1 MMSHKK
7 TSPAKEPHGLL
18 SLKKRTLPP
27 TIGGKAE
34 SLRFLMKIKK
44 TIPETFVI
52 PWDSAEFF
60 FDRSENGLRSLQ
72 QHMTYI
78 LDSSRPYAVRSSANV
93 EDHRDHSFAGQFE
106 SILNIKGVEAIA
118 NAAKKIWITAH
129 TPSLKPYLK
138 KTGREAEDLH
148 MAVIVQEMIRPVF
161 SGVSFS
167 KNPINGLDEVLIE
180 AVEGPGTALVQ
191 SGVTPFR
198 WINKWGG
205 WIEKPD
211 DSPLSLDLVREVM
224 EQTKAISR
232 TAGKD
237 VDLEWVFDGKTITWL
252 QMRDITAMTRME
264 VYSSRMAKEMTPGLI
279 PPLVWSVVTP
289 IPSRIWVNMIT
300 EVIGKNDIDPKNLV
314 KAFYFR
320 TYHNLSEFRAVFGK
334 LGMPAESLEMMM
346 GVTPPGA
353 GKPPF
358 KPGGRAA
365 LLIPRILRFIRRRW
379 TFGAQLDKN
388 YPRLWEWSRRYP
400 LKPEGSP
407 DENSLLSLID
417 EITDLNSEMTFYTI
431 NAILLMQIYNGILK
445 SRLKKAGVDFRRFDL
460 TEGMEELKEYDPE
473 IHLDTLNRMFQ
484 EMSERSRRIM
494 EQKGLPVAEG
504 NEEIRNFQKAM
515 DAFMEKFG
523 HLSDTTGH
531 FGSVPWR
538 ETPDLVIQLIA
549 DHEAPESDQ
558 KEKIRFADI
567 RIARKGRR
575 MLRIFYE
582 RARKFRLYRE
592 KFSSLYSY
600 TLMLFRVYY
609 LELGRRMTERGKL
622 RSSEEIYFLYDREI
636 RSYAGG
642 KETGED
648 FMKRVEMRK
657 NEMEDSRDAV
667 LPEIIFG
674 STPPPI
680 TPEIHTRLKGTAT
693 SQGYTTAFVK
703 VIRGLADFSKLEKGD
718 VLVIPYSDVSWTPLF
733 SKAGAVVAESGGM
746 LSHSSIIARE
756 YGIPAV
762 VSVNGALTLKDGTLI
777 TVDGF
782 TGDVL
787 LHDEDSREEA
797 TDDL

>member
-1 MMSHKK
+1 MSHKK
-7 TSPAKEPHGLL
+7 TSPAKEPSGLL
-18 SLKKRTLPP
+18 SLRMRALPP

-34 SLRFLMKIKK
+34 SLRCLRKIKK

-60 FDRSENGLRSLQ
+60 FDGSETGIHSLRRL
-72 QHMTYI
+72 MKDM
-78 LDSSRPYAVRSSANV
+78 LDSSRPYAVRSSANL
-93 EDHRDHSFAGQFE
+93 EDHIDHSFAGQFE
-106 SILNIKGVEAIA
+106 SILNLNGEEAITA
-118 NAAKKIWITAH
+118 AAKKVWIAAH
-129 TPSLKPYLK
+129 APSLKPYLE
-138 KTGREAEDLH
+138 KTGRKAKDLH

-167 KNPINGLDEVLIE
+167 KNPTTGLDEVLIE

-191 SGVTPFR
+191 SGVTPYR

-211 DSPLSLDLVREVM
+211 ASPLSLDLVREIM

-232 TAGKD
+232 AVGKD

-252 QMRDITAMTRME
+252 QMRDITAMTHLE

-289 IPSRIWVNMIT
+289 IPSRVWVDMIT
-300 EVIGKNDIDPKNLV
+300 EVIGKNDIDSLNLV
-314 KAFYFR
+314 KSFHFR
-320 TYHNLSEFRAVFGK
+320 TYHNLSEFKAVFGK

-346 GVTPPGA
+346 GVTPAGA

-358 KPGGRAA
+358 KPGIRAV
-365 LLIPRILRFIRRRW
+365 LLIPRILRFIRKRW
-379 TFGAQLDKN
+379 IFAASLDKN
-388 YPRLWEWSRRYP
+388 FPRLWDWSRKYP
-400 LKPEGSP
+400 LKPEGAP
-407 DENSLLSLID
+407 DEKSLLSTID
-417 EITDLNSEMTFYTI
+417 EIADLNTEMTFYTI

-473 IHLDTLNRMFQ
+473 IHLDALNRMFHD
-484 EMSERSRRIM
+484 MSERSRRIIK
-494 EQKGLPVAEG
+494 EQGLHAVEG
-504 NEEIRNFQKAM
+504 SGEIGNFQKAV
-515 DAFMEKFG
+515 DAFMEQFG

-531 FGSVPWR
+531 FGSIPWR
-538 ETPDLVIQLIA
+538 ETPELVLQLIA
-549 DHEAPESDQ
+549 DHEAPESDR
-558 KEKIRFADI
+558 EGKIRFADI
-567 RIARKGRR
+567 RLARKGRR

-600 TLMLFRVYY
+600 TLMLFRVTY
-609 LELGRRMTERGKL
+609 LELGRRMTERGVL

-636 RSYAGG
+636 RSYASG

-657 NEMEDSRDAV
+657 NEMDDSRDAV

-674 STPPPI
+674 SAPPPI
-680 TPEIHTRLKGTAT
+680 TRKIHTRLKGTAT
-693 SQGYTTAFVK
+693 SQGYTTAYVK
-703 VIRGLADFSKLEKGD
+703 VIRGLAEFSKLEKGD

-762 VSVNGALTLKDGTLI
+762 VSVKGALGLKDGMLI
-777 TVDGF
+777 TVDGY
-782 TGDVL
+782 TGDIL

-797 TDDL
+797 TDDV